1 MNGGDVDEF
10 DEGVDDGV
18 DCEDLDT
25 VPCFFEAGVAVLG
38 WIVFSLPFL
47 LGGFLF

>member
-1 MNGGDVDEF
+1 MRDLFDGGDFDEF

-25 VPCFFEAGVAVLG
+25 VPSYGQMQKTKQVHRYH
-38 WIVFSLPFL
+38 
-47 LGGFLF
+47 